1 MNGGVF
7 KTLAALNFPTRNTT
21 HFGLVSDKEQK
32 HYYNLPNIYKT
43 LLDLVL
49 TFHFCFVFN
58 SHIL

>member
-1 MNGGVF
+1 MGASL
-7 KTLAALNFPTRNTT
+7 KLQRHLISQETPHIL
-21 HFGLVSDKEQK
+21 GLVSDKEQK

-43 LLDLVL
+43 LVDLVL

>member
-1 MNGGVF
+1 MGASL
-7 KTLAALNFPTRNTT
+7 KLQRHLISPQETPHIL
-21 HFGLVSDKEQK
+21 GLVSDKEQK

-43 LLDLVL
+43 LVDLVL